1 MEELIKEELPAEV
14 FEELEML
21 MEVSE
26 TEAALAE
33 VRSAEEVL
41 HQAERSWVSEEVA
54 ELLEEHTITELI
66 LVF

>member
-1 MEELIKEELPAEV
+1 MQ
-14 FEELEML
+14 

-33 VRSAEEVL
+33 VSSAEEVL
-41 HQAERSWVSEEVA
+41 HKAERSWVSEEVA